1 MYWVNT
7 FNCLGDS
14 IGSTLLLNGNVH
26 ALLLIGGIMLG
37 QDSQQGT
44 QAQPPLFLGDALT
57 KEGVNK
63 CINMY
68 SIILYKFTLTQS
80 LSRQ

>member
-1 MYWVNT
+1 MYCVNT
-7 FNCLGDS
+7 FHCLGDS

-44 QAQPPLFLGDALT
+44 QAQPPLFLGDALA
-57 KEGVNK
+57 KEGGK
-63 CINMY
+63 QLIKMY
-68 SIILYKFTLTQS
+68 SIVPYTCTLTQS